1 MSKVSFA
8 NLKLKTIED
17 VKEIDFNGAKI
28 EVKQYLPIS
37 DKYDLIMITL
47 QQAYEDRVYN
57 PLKIEAFFHL
67 NLIYLYTNINFT
79 DKQKENPEKLY
90 DILQSNKIIDAVVEA
105 IPREEF
111 CDLYDTLC
119 ETRDEYIEWNKSAAG
134 MLSIIVDD
142 LPKKAAAASELLS
155 NFNTED
161 YKEVIRFAQA
171 ANADRPIPTLVE

>member
-1 MSKVSFA
+1 MICFIYAYLSSRKKKASVKDLMKAVDSKLVV
-8 NLKLKTIED
+8 NN
-17 VKEIDFNGAKI
+17 FNA
-28 EVKQYLPIS
+28 V
-37 DKYDLIMITL
+37 ITG
-47 QQAYEDRVYN
+47 EDRVYN
-57 PLKIEAFFHL
+57 PLKIEVFFHL

-119 ETRDEYIEWNKSAAG
+119 ETRDAYIEWNQSAAG